1 VLFPLVTENE
11 IHITC
16 AVGYNFKP
24 EYFIFGLNNLNDRAK
39 NLRSLHLTDS
49 KSNGV
54 NRRGQLIFHGQ
65 RSAGST

>member
-1 VLFPLVTENE
+1 MFGSNNPNE
-11 IHITC
+11 R
-16 AVGYNFKP
+16 V
-24 EYFIFGLNNLNDRAK
+24 K

-65 RSAGST
+65 HSAGSTSAILL